1 MCACVQE
8 RTDGSVKV
16 RAVDHFSWAPGRNR
30 WRSKAAS
37 VNGHTHVRETMKHD
51 TLDKFA
57 KLIRELKTKGVLPAF
72 FKLDIDA
79 AFRRI
84 PVDPRH
90 RWACGVAYR
99 FLDKVC

>member
-1 MCACVQE
+1 
-8 RTDGSVKV
+8 
-16 RAVDHFSWAPGRNR
+16 
-30 WRSKAAS
+30 
-37 VNGHTHVRETMKHD
+37 MKHD

-57 KLIRELKTKGVLPAF
+57 MLIRELKAKGDFVPAF

-84 PVDPRH
+84 LVDPNH

-99 FLDKVC
+99 LLDKVWWVLSVL